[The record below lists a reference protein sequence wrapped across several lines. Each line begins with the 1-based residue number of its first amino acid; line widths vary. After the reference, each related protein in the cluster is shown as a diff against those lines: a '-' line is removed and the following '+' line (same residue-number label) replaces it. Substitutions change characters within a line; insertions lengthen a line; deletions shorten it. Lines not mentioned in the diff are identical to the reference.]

1 MQGQSFRGPG
11 SLGVCQGLLI
21 ALGLDPSCAGRKRK
35 LEAGRKNR
43 GSGDAEQE
51 VKSEEKAME
60 KIPHLPL
67 MTSFMGCKPLGLKP
81 GR

>member
-51 VKSEEKAME
+51 VKSEEE
-60 KIPHLPL
+60 R
-67 MTSFMGCKPLGLKP
+67 F
-81 GR
+81 